1 MARIVLGVG
10 TSHSPMLN
18 ATLDEWMRFAPRDPS
33 LRYYDENGEPIGYE
47 ALLTRADGR
56 FGAECTRERF
66 AARLRDAHAALDR
79 LAGEIERARLDAL
92 VIVGDDQK
100 ELFLDDNVPALL
112 VYHGPTVAHR
122 QRAAK
127 PEWVDW
133 FAAIQSR
140 YYVEAGRI
148 DYPVDAAL
156 ARHLVG
162 HLVAHDFDVSSSDRL
177 PRDEGEGHAFAFVHR
192 RLLPTLPQLPV
203 VPVFL
208 NTYYPPNQPTP
219 KRCYAIGRAIRAA
232 VESYAPS
239 LRVGV
244 LASGGLSHFVV
255 DAAFDGS
262 IVRAL
267 REKDAATLTGLPAE
281 RLVSGS
287 SEIRNWIAAAG
298 ALEHLPLAW
307 AEYVPAY
314 RSPAGTGTGLCFAAW
329 REPS

>member
-1 MARIVLGVG
+1 VARIVLGVG

-18 ATLDEWMRFAPRDPS
+18 ATLDEWMRFAPRDPT
-33 LRYYDENGEPIGYE
+33 LRYFGADGEPISYE
-47 ALLTRADGR
+47 TLLERAAGR
-56 FGAECTRERF
+56 FDGECARERF

-92 VIVGDDQK
+92 VVVGDDQK
-100 ELFLDDNVPALL
+100 ELFLDENVPALL
-112 VYHGPTVAHR
+112 VYHGPAIAHR
-122 QRAAK
+122 RRPAK
-127 PEWVDW
+127 PEWIDW

-140 YYVEAGRI
+140 YYVEAGSI

-162 HLVAHDFDVSSSDRL
+162 ELVAHDFDASASDRL

-192 RLLPTLPQLPV
+192 RLLQALPALAV

-219 KRCYAIGRAIRAA
+219 KRCYAIGQAIRAA
-232 VESYAPS
+232 VESYSPPI
-239 LRVGV
+239 RVGV

-255 DAAFDGS
+255 DEAFDRS
-262 IVRAL
+262 IIRAL
-267 REKDAATLTGLPAE
+267 REKDSSMLTGLPAE

-298 ALEHLPLAW
+298 ALEQLPLAW

-329 REPS
+329 RV

>member
-1 MARIVLGVG
+1 MGELVLGIG

-18 ATLDEWMRFAPRDPS
+18 ATLDEWLRFAPRDPT
-33 LRYYDENGEPIGYE
+33 LHYFDRDGAPVAYE
-47 ALLTRADGR
+47 TLLARAGGR
-56 FGAECTRERF
+56 FDGECTRERF
-66 AARLRDAHAALDR
+66 AERLHAAHAALDR

-92 VIVGDDQK
+92 VVVGDDQK
-100 ELFLDDNVPALL
+100 ELFLGDNLPALL
-112 VYHGPTVAHR
+112 VYRGATIPHC
-122 QRAAK
+122 QRPAK

-140 YYVEAGRI
+140 YYVETGRV
-148 DYPVDAAL
+148 DYPADAAL
-156 ARHLVG
+156 ARHLVA
-162 HLVAHDFDVSSSDRL
+162 HLVEHGFDAAASERL

-192 RLLPTLPQLPV
+192 RLLHALPSLPV

-219 KRCYAIGRAIRAA
+219 ARCYAIGRAIRAA
-232 VESYAPS
+232 VESYPAAV
-239 LRVGV
+239 RVAV

-255 DAAFDGS
+255 DEAFDREF
-262 IVRAL
+262 IAAL
-267 REKDAATLTGLPAE
+267 RAKNAPALTTLPPA

-287 SEIRNWIAAAG
+287 SETRNWIAAAG
-298 ALEHLPLAW
+298 ALEGLPLAW

-329 REPS
+329 RA

>member
-1 MARIVLGVG
+1 MAGIVLGVG
-10 TSHSPMLN
+10 SSHSPMLN
-18 ATLDEWMRFAPRDPS
+18 ATLEEWTRFAPRDPT
-33 LRYYDENGEPIGYE
+33 LRYFDRDGAPIGYE
-47 ALLTRADGR
+47 ALLERAAGR
-56 FGAECTRERF
+56 FDGECTRERF
-66 AARLRDAHAALDR
+66 AERLREAHAALDR
-79 LAGEIERARLDAL
+79 LAGEIGRARLDAL

-112 VYHGPTVAHR
+112 VYHGPTIAHR
-122 QRAAK
+122 QRPAK

-140 YYVEAGRI
+140 YYAESGSI
-148 DYPVDAAL
+148 HFPVDAAL
-156 ARHLVG
+156 ARHIVG
-162 HLVAHDFDVSSSDRL
+162 HLVAHEFDVSASDRL

-192 RLLPTLPQLPV
+192 RLLQALPQLPV

-219 KRCYAIGRAIRAA
+219 KRCYAIGRALRAA
-232 VESYAPS
+232 VESYPS
-239 LRVGV
+239 PARVGV

-255 DAAFDGS
+255 DEAFDRS
-262 IVRAL
+262 IVAAL
-267 REKDAATLTGLPAE
+267 RDKDAAALTTLPAQ

-329 REPS
+329 RD